1 MGLDELKHHALDV
14 SNNQVRAGWR
24 GAGFLNRRC
33 ARRAQMRGVLGK
45 RVDDER
51 RAEVSERADI
61 LFWPSNDNQAT
72 ENRDFNPLFVDLET
86 FSDRLTRECLVPLD
100 GGFDVTCKDRHARA
114 EHLHSTALS
123 LSNTPSCVRTTVPE
137 G

>member
-1 MGLDELKHHALDV
+1 MGLDELEHHVLDV
-14 SNNQVRAGWR
+14 SNDQVCAGWCR
-24 GAGFLNRRC
+24 AWTLKRRC
-33 ARRAQMRGVLGK
+33 ASRAQMRVVLGK

-51 RAEVSERADI
+51 RAEVSECADL
-61 LFWPSNDNQAT
+61 LFWHGDDRQAT
-72 ENRDFNPLFVDLET
+72 ENRNFNPLFGDLEP
-86 FSDRLTRECLVPLD
+86 FSDCLTRKRLVSLD
-100 GGFDVTCKDRHARA
+100 GGFDVACKDRHARA

>member
-24 GAGFLNRRC
+24 RAGLLNRRC
-33 ARRAQMRGVLGK
+33 ARRAQMRVVLGK

-51 RAEVSERADI
+51 RAEVSERADL
-61 LFWPSNDNQAT
+61 LFWPGDDGQAT
-72 ENRDFNPLFVDLET
+72 ENRDFNPLFGDLEP
-86 FSDRLTRECLVPLD
+86 FSDRLTRERLVSLD
-100 GGFDVTCKDRHARA
+100 GGFQVTCKDRHARA
-114 EHLHSTALS
+114 EHLHRTALS
-123 LSNTPSCVRTTVPE
+123 FSRIPSCVRTTVPD